1 MKLTRRQLRRLIA
14 EALGPKY
21 DKHGKLVSQV
31 VTPHLTMRSLP
42 HSYQAPNIRRSPEEY
57 LDPEDKDLYFD
68 KIRNLRYQEDGA
80 AQADELAL
88 SLGADPPETGFFDMT
103 KDFADEMATRARV
116 YDRDEDGYIGYD
128 SVLNFAADDNIEF
141 RKLHGDA
148 FDYDV
153 TSKLFMLTDDLH
165 GADIE
170 RVIMKL
176 KQYTDTADYDSLPKS
191 LRDSVDATIT
201 SLEEEKSEKIGGM
214 MRGGQ

>member
-88 SLGADPPETGFFDMT
+88 SLGADPPETGFFDMS
-103 KDFADEMATRARV
+103 KSFSDEMATRARIE
-116 YDRDEDGYIGYD
+116 DRDEDGYMGYD
-128 SVLNFAADDNIEF
+128 SIINFSADDNIDF
-141 RKLHGDA
+141 RMLHGDA
-148 FDYDV
+148 YDYDI
-153 TSKLFMLTDDLH
+153 TSNLFRLVDDLH
-165 GADIE
+165 GSDIV

-176 KQYTDTADYDSLPKS
+176 KQYTDTHDYDSLPKS
-191 LRDSVDATIT
+191 LRDSVDATIA
-201 SLEEEKSEKIGGM
+201 SLEAEKSEKMGGM
-214 MRGGQ
+214 MRGDA